1 MSLVVLASGSATR
14 RDMLERA
21 GVEVLVDP
29 ARVDE
34 AALRDS
40 LIAAGADAARAAET
54 LAEVKALQVSA
65 RHPGALVL
73 GADQM
78 LDCEGTWFEKPAD
91 RAAARAQLLALRGRR
106 HMLVS
111 AVVAARDGGR
121 VWHAVERARLTMRPF
136 GEAFLDTYLERAGDD
151 VLSSVGA
158 YRIEALGIQL
168 FARIEGDHATILGLP
183 LLPLLDFLRD
193 NGVIER

>member
-1 MSLVVLASGSATR
+1 MTIPVLASGSVTR
-14 RDMLERA
+14 RDMLQRA
-21 GVEVLVDP
+21 GVPVLVDP
-29 ARVDE
+29 ARIDE

-40 LIAAGADAARAAET
+40 LLAEGADAARAAEA

-78 LDCEGTWFEKPAD
+78 LDCEGTWVEKPAD

-106 HMLVS
+106 HTLIS
-111 AVVAARDGGR
+111 AVVAVRDGQR

-136 GEAFLDTYLERAGDD
+136 GEDFLDAYLERAGDD

-158 YRIEALGIQL
+158 YRIEELGIQL

-193 NGVIER
+193 NGVIGR